1 MKICFISSKSIHT
14 RRWIEF
20 FTEKGHEI
28 HLITNKDDEYRDI
41 KVYKI
46 NPRYWILSP
55 IIKALIVKNIIQNVN
70 PDIVHSHQV
79 IPFGLYGSLAR
90 FHPHI
95 VSAWGSDILI
105 NPKSKLYKYIYKYM
119 IMYILNN
126 ADLIT
131 CDGLNSK
138 EAIEKMNCDLNVKV
152 IYHGVNTKLFNPNV
166 KDDSVKETPHIE
178 NLNTVISIRNLNPIY
193 DIATLIKSIPHIIEQ
208 VPNTKFIIIGTGSE
222 ENNLKA
228 LVNKL
233 KVDDCV
239 SFIGTIEHS
248 DLPQYLSSADVYVS
262 TSLSDGGIAVSTLEA
277 MSCGLAPVVT
287 DVGDNKLW
295 IQNEINGYVIP
306 IKNPELLADKIVY
319 LLKNRSLRKKFG
331 GINRKLVKEK
341 ADYHKEMDKM
351 EYLYNDLIKRCKR

>member
-14 RRWIEF
+14 RRWVEYF
-20 FTEKGHEI
+20 AEKGHEI
-28 HLITNKDDEYRDI
+28 HLISNEDDEYRDI

-46 NPRYWILSP
+46 NPKYWVLSP
-55 IIKALIVKNIIQNVN
+55 IIKALIVKKIMHNIK

-79 IPFGLYGSLAR
+79 IPFGLYGALTS
-90 FHPHI
+90 FHPYI

-105 NPKSKLYKYIYKYM
+105 NPKSKLYKCIYKYM

-138 EAIEKMNCDLNVKV
+138 EAIEKMNCNFNVKV

-166 KDDSVKETPHIE
+166 KDDSVEEMSHIV
-178 NLNTVISIRNLNPIY
+178 NSSTVISIRNLNPIY

-208 VPNTKFIIIGTGSE
+208 VPNTKFIIAGIGSE
-222 ENNLKA
+222 ENNLKF
-228 LVNKL
+228 LVKKL

-295 IQNEINGYVIP
+295 IRNEINGYVIS

-319 LLKNRSLRKKFG
+319 LLKNKNLRMKFG
-331 GINRKLVKEK
+331 EINRNLVKEK
-341 ADYHKEMDKM
+341 ADYYKEMGKM
-351 EYLYNDLIKRCKR
+351 EDLYNDLIKRCKR